1 MRTPTLVLL
10 ATAAAFQAPPHSHR
24 AHDAS
29 RSRRHAVVDPAA
41 ISDLTS
47 VPSLLIADPSLLL
60 ADLPTLVAPRDSDLS
75 QVFASP
81 FFIAFFILSI
91 TGGLPFLAWLRL
103 SSLAAEDP
111 DAPADLSDF
120 VPDPVRDLSETL
132 PTLPG
137 LPGLPKIP
145 GFGAA
150 EIRDVELPGAVADVT
165 GAKNTGGLIDKLPWN
180 RDDYPLKARKGPGL

>member
-1 MRTPTLVLL
+1 MSTPSRRRGV
-10 ATAAAFQAPPHSHR
+10 AAASRNNRGVNAVSSSR
-24 AHDAS
+24 RRGGVAAAS
-29 RSRRHAVVDPAA
+29 RSNRRVVAVSSTPPRAQ
-41 ISDLTS
+41 
-47 VPSLLIADPSLLL
+47 
-60 ADLPTLVAPRDSDLS
+60 APRDSDLS

-150 EIRDVELPGAVADVT
+150 EVRDVELPGAVADVT